1 MCLLCLWC
9 WYVGA
14 SERHDGS
21 EQNKNFAELN
31 EKIEGANL
39 TQERLIGK
47 INGENVYEKILISIV
62 DISKTASF
70 AVTKIPHGIA
80 DMKYTVSI
88 ECLGGAYILPYI
100 DTVGTLSTYIQSVDK
115 TNINIYSKSPWPNY
129 TFRFV
134 IRYTK
139 NE

>member
-1 MCLLCLWC
+1 MHRAVCAAL
-9 WYVGA
+9 VG
-14 SERHDGS
+14 
-21 EQNKNFAELN
+21 ELN
-31 EKIEGANL
+31 EKIEGTDL

-80 DMKYTVSI
+80 NMKYTVSI
-88 ECLGGAYILPYI
+88 ECLGGAYILPYF
-100 DTVGTLSTYIQSVDK
+100 DTVGALLTYIQSIDK
-115 TNINIYSKSPWPNY
+115 TNINIYSKSPWSNY

-139 NE
+139 YE

>member
-1 MCLLCLWC
+1 MEETDVLTEL
-9 WYVGA
+9 A
-14 SERHDGS
+14 A
-21 EQNKNFAELN
+21 QNKNFAELN

-70 AVTKIPHGIA
+70 PVTKIPHGIA

>member
-1 MCLLCLWC
+1 M
-9 WYVGA
+9 
-14 SERHDGS
+14 
-21 EQNKNFAELN
+21 
-31 EKIEGANL
+31 
-39 TQERLIGK
+39 
-47 INGENVYEKILISIV
+47 YEKILISRV

-80 DMKYTVSI
+80 NMKYLVSI
-88 ECLGGAYILPYI
+88 ECLGGTYILPYF
-100 DTVGTLSTYIQSVDK
+100 DTVGALSTYIQSVDK
-115 TNINIYSKSPWPNY
+115 TNINIYSKSPWSNY

>member
-1 MCLLCLWC
+1 
-9 WYVGA
+9 
-14 SERHDGS
+14 
-21 EQNKNFAELN
+21 
-31 EKIEGANL
+31 
-39 TQERLIGK
+39 
-47 INGENVYEKILISIV
+47 
-62 DISKTASF
+62 
-70 AVTKIPHGIA
+70 
-80 DMKYTVSI
+80 MKYTVSI
-88 ECLGGAYILPYI
+88 ECLGRAYILPYI